1 MYDIGMFTRYFRR
14 SASWCKVSLY
24 LNGGWRTRFHWTYLL
39 DDVQGFVEFEGCPLV
54 LICNTLW
61 CANFSWIWMFDA
73 VHGFLEF
80 ARCHARFSWSW
91 MLEVLLQGCA
101 HFELFCHAQWGAR
114 FCWIW
119 ILYTPQVFFPFQCW
133 KGCKVLLKWGCRFR
147 YKVSLLDM
155 KAGWGEKLCSFVVQH
170 ARRGAKFYL
179 VICDEYRCY

>member
-1 MYDIGMFTRYFRR
+1 MYDIGMFTLYFRR
-14 SASWCKVSLY
+14 SASRYKVSL
-24 LNGGWRTRFHWTYLL
+24 NVFARWRTS
-39 DDVQGFVEFEGCPLV
+39 FVEFEGCPLDKVV

-73 VHGFLEF
+73 VQDFVEF
-80 ARCHARFSWSW
+80 ARYHARFSWSW

-133 KGCKVLLKWGCRFR
+133 KGCKVLLKWGCRLR
-147 YKVSLLDM
+147 YKVSSLDM
-155 KAGWGEKLCSFVVQH
+155 KAGRGERLCSFAMQH

-179 VICDEYRCY
+179 LILW